1 MGLKCRQHSE
11 SGLMHRRDLLA
22 GSVFGLATTAISTLA
37 PQAAWAS
44 SLSDP
49 QLLASLE
56 VCTPKDA
63 LARLMLGTARFAT
76 AWVEARGMATAT
88 ERMQV
93 IDQIWTSECQ
103 IDPLALEQGQRPFAA
118 TLSCADSR
126 VDPSWLFACGTGE
139 LFEVRCAGNTAFDDA
154 VASLEYAVSSLGTQL
169 ILVIGHSGCGAV
181 QAAMDSASLTPLLE
195 ELVRPIRAS
204 ITGAADLSQAV
215 RANARNAAAQLSQ
228 RSDLLRAAQS
238 QGKLSIRSA
247 YCDLGTGVVTLI

>member
-1 MGLKCRQHSE
+1 MCQKYHLNLDSH
-11 SGLMHRRDLLA
+11 LMHRRELLA
-22 GSVFGLATTAISTLA
+22 GSVLSLATTAIATLA
-37 PQAAWAS
+37 PRAAWAS
-44 SLSDP
+44 DLSDP
-49 QLLASLE
+49 QLLSSLE

-63 LARLMLGTARFAT
+63 LARLMLGNTRFAK
-76 AWVEARGMATAT
+76 AWMEARGMATPT

-93 IDQIWTSECQ
+93 INQIWSSECQ

-139 LFEVRCAGNTAFDDA
+139 LFEVRCAGNTAFNDA

-181 QAAMDSASLTPLLE
+181 KAAMDSAPLTPLLE
-195 ELVRPIRAS
+195 DLVRPIRAS
-204 ITGAADLSQAV
+204 ITGATDLSHAV
-215 RANARNAAAQLSQ
+215 RANARNAAAHLSQ

-238 QGKLSIRSA
+238 RGLLTIRSA